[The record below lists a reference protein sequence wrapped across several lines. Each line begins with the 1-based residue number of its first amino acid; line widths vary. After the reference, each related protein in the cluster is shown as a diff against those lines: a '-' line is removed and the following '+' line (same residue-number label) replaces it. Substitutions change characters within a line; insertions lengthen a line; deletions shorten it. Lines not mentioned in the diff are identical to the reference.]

1 MMMTFHVTGL
11 TLENYRCFSSAR
23 LELDRN
29 LTVLIADNGI
39 GKSATLD
46 ALATCLAQLVGSA
59 QLRPRAPVSERLDLQ
74 PSDATTSN
82 ALPPYSDSAFPV
94 HLDIDA
100 SVDGEDVTWWGDLPG
115 DGLPQSWNIPPLA
128 ADVASS
134 RTRRL
139 GNEVTLPVFA
149 HYGTNRAASSV
160 VQSKLPS
167 LGRPDR
173 GFGYQNAL
181 HGRGA
186 LNELGPWLAQGEWER
201 SGRGVS
207 IWDAA
212 LDAVYEA
219 SAKVLGSHGVSRV
232 SYSME
237 DRDLILDF
245 GVLTDDAATGSIL
258 SARPGGSVIPMR
270 LVADGYRSVLG
281 MVSDLAFRCGVL
293 NAHLEGEAPQ
303 LTSGVVLIDEI
314 DMHLHPSWQTHV
326 LEDLERAF
334 PRIQFVVTTH
344 SPFVLSSVASGVRRI
359 VQVDGRSEYEAP
371 SETTEG
377 VRIELLSEALL
388 DSPVRADVGV
398 STTLT
403 ELAAALEAKDLAM
416 AQSIADRIGEEQLG
430 DPDVQRLLGEL
441 AWRQRRETDEAD

>member
-1 MMMTFHVTGL
+1 MEFQL
-11 TLENYRCFSSAR
+11 RSLALENYRCFSSA
-23 LELDRN
+23 ELKLGGD

-46 ALATCLAQLVGSA
+46 AVATALAQLVGPL
-59 QLRPRAPVSERLDLQ
+59 QLKSKAPSSDRLNLRS
-74 PSDATTSN
+74 SDATTSN
-82 ALPPYSDSAFPV
+82 ALPPYSDSEFPV
-94 HLDIDA
+94 RVETSALID
-100 SVDGEDVTWWGDLPG
+100 EQEVTWAGTKTE
-115 DGLPQSWNIPPLA
+115 DGQSASWDIPQPAS
-128 ADVASS
+128 DVASP

-139 GNEVTLPVFA
+139 GRDVTLPVFA
-149 HYGTNRAASSV
+149 HYGTNRSASSV
-160 VQSKLPS
+160 VQSKPPS

-207 IWDAA
+207 VWDAA

-219 SAKVLGSHGVSRV
+219 SADVLGSHGVTRV

-245 GVLTDDAATGSIL
+245 GVLIDDDATGRVVSD
-258 SARPGGSVIPMR
+258 RPGGAVIPMH

-326 LEDLERAF
+326 LHDLQRAF

-344 SPFVLSSVASGVRRI
+344 SPFVLSSVQSGAVRRI
-359 VQVDGRSEYEAP
+359 VRVDGRSQYEEP
-371 SETTEG
+371 SEATEG
-377 VRIELLSEALL
+377 VRIELLTEALL
-388 DSPVRADVGV
+388 GSPVRAGTGITQLL
-398 STTLT
+398 SS
-403 ELAAALEAKDLAM
+403 LAAALGSRDLEMAEA
-416 AQSIADRIGEEQLG
+416 IADDIDDEQRA
-430 DPDVQRLLGEL
+430 DPDVQRLLSEL
-441 AWRQRRETDEAD
+441 RWRQQRGDR